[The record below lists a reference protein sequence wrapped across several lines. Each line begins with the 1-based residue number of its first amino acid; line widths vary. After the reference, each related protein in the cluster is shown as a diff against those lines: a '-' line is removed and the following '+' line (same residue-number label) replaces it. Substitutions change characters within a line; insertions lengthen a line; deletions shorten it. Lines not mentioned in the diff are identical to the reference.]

1 MDTMTRNHIFME
13 NIDLINRT
21 LRRHRLCCMPC
32 IWSWT
37 MSTRNWPLPR
47 SRPSTPTMTGAAIR
61 LPFTSGRNFSMQS

>member
-21 LRRHRLCCMPC
+21 LHRHRLLLYALH
-32 IWSWT
+32 WSWT
-37 MSTRNWPLPR
+37 MSTKNWPLPR
-47 SRPSTPTMTGAAIR
+47 SRPSTHAMTGAVIR

>member
-21 LRRHRLCCMPC
+21 LRRHRLLLYALHLE
-32 IWSWT
+32 
-37 MSTRNWPLPR
+37 NWPLPR
-47 SRPSTPTMTGAAIR
+47 SRPSTHTMTGAVIR